1 MPGSYSDDP
10 SVHHRIPTDD
20 LAPPDLD
27 RILKRK
33 RTWYYTLLHPRLPEF
48 PRAVQ
53 LPLTCLTICL
63 SAVQAN
69 GVYVWPTYGP
79 VVMRKLELSGTEGQ
93 TIVVG

>member
-1 MPGSYSDDP
+1 MPSAVPHDNATR
-10 SVHHRIPTDD
+10 HRISEDE
-20 LAPPDLD
+20 LAPPDVN
-27 RILKRK
+27 RILKKRRK
-33 RTWYYTLLHPRLPEF
+33 WYYRVLHPDLPAL

-53 LPLTCLTICL
+53 LPLTCATICL
-63 SAVQAN
+63 SSVQAN